1 MSFLDSRYY
10 RIMLQKLL
18 FHIRKCSIRLIC
30 PSNPVILHLRLNV
43 PLHHYHQHHLPP
55 HSNLTRTNY
64 PYVHSSR
71 EPLPTSLLI
80 PSHSSVPPPANH
92 QCYLRWAH
100 RRRWEHMTS
109 KAQRK
114 RWHLIIVSTPLDRVC
129 QIHVMFG
136 LNTQTCR
143 LGSTMMSI

>member
-18 FHIRKCSIRLIC
+18 FHIRKCSIRPIC
-30 PSNPVILHLRLNV
+30 QSSPTILHLPPNT
-43 PLHHYHQHHLPP
+43 PLHHYHQHLRHP
-55 HSNLTRTNY
+55 HSNPTRTNY
-64 PYVHSSR
+64 PYANSSK
-71 EPLPTSLLI
+71 EPLPTSHLI
-80 PSHSSVPPPANH
+80 ASPSSVQPLANH
-92 QCYLRWAH
+92 QCYLRWV
-100 RRRWEHMTS
+100 RQQRSELMIS
-109 KAQRK
+109 KDQRK

-129 QIHVMFG
+129 QIPVMFG